1 MGTKRGSTSE
11 NWQCLIKHGLRS
23 CCSVAQKIVLPI
35 SIWDLDLRYR
45 RSASYHCDVVEPDV
59 GDASAQHLVKYHFE
73 FIILPLLLS
82 PPLPYFLSPPL
93 SFSASKT
100 HGCGGW
106 DKRRSHPWAKNQD
119 FRWSGLWD
127 CFFCRRVR
135 TVARA
140 IFFLHPT
147 SLPPPPVI
155 DMISFAVCM
164 WSLWSA
170 SALPCPWP
178 VLFGFDCHS
187 SANIRGGFEDERWK
201 NAVVCILKLKL
212 SRCLTLAGF
221 VNVSGFVVML
231 PVL

>member
-1 MGTKRGSTSE
+1 MGTKQGSTSE

-147 SLPPPPVI
+147 SLPPPPCYWY
-155 DMISFAVCM
+155 DFVCCVYVVPLICLCLAL
-164 WSLWSA
+164 SLTCPVWVW
-170 SALPCPWP
+170 LPFVCQ
-178 VLFGFDCHS
+178 HT
-187 SANIRGGFEDERWK
+187 RGLWRWK
-201 NAVVCILKLKL
+201 MKECC
-212 SRCLTLAGF
+212 CLY
-221 VNVSGFVVML
+221 S
-231 PVL
+231 

>member
-1 MGTKRGSTSE
+1 MGTKQGSTSE

-82 PPLPYFLSPPL
+82 TPLPYFLSPPL

-147 SLPPPPVI
+147 SLPPPLLLI
-155 DMISFAVCM
+155 WFRLLCVCGP
-164 WSLWSA
+164 SDLP
-170 SALPCPWP
+170 LPCPVP
-178 VLFGFDCHS
+178 DLSCLGLT
-187 SANIRGGFEDERWK
+187 AIRLPTYAGALKMKDERMLLF
-201 NAVVCILKLKL
+201 VFL
-212 SRCLTLAGF
+212 SSSYQDVWL
-221 VNVSGFVVML
+221 
-231 PVL
+231 

>member
-1 MGTKRGSTSE
+1 MGTKQGSTSE

-82 PPLPYFLSPPL
+82 TPLPYFLSPPL

-147 SLPPPPVI
+147 SLPPPVI

>member
-1 MGTKRGSTSE
+1 MGTKQGSTSE

-140 IFFLHPT
+140 IIFLHPT
-147 SLPPPPVI
+147 SLPPPLLI
-155 DMISFAVCM
+155 WFRLLCVCGP
-164 WSLWSA
+164 SDLP
-170 SALPCPWP
+170 LPCPVP
-178 VLFGFDCHS
+178 DLSCLGLT
-187 SANIRGGFEDERWK
+187 AIRLPTYAGALKMKDERMLLF
-201 NAVVCILKLKL
+201 VFL
-212 SRCLTLAGF
+212 SSSYQDVWL
-221 VNVSGFVVML
+221 
-231 PVL
+231 